1 MVWFCDR
8 MLNAVAKCLS
18 ALLFVFVV
26 AVIII
31 IMSAVAVTL
40 PVGAKNLFGSA
51 VVRKF
56 VSLYSCCEMFMLRS
70 KVRILVRFRVT
81 QP

>member
-1 MVWFCDR
+1 

-31 IMSAVAVTL
+31 IMTAVAVT
-40 PVGAKNLFGSA
+40 PVGAKNVFGSA

-56 VSLYSCCEMFMLRS
+56 VTLYSCCEMFMLRG
-70 KVRILVRFRVT
+70 KVSLLVRFCVT